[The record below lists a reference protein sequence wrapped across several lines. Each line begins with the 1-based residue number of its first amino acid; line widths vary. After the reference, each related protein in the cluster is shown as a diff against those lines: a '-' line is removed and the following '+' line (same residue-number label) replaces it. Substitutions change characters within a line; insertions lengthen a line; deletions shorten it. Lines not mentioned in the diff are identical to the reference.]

1 MLPHS
6 KPCWFRVSALVMGG
20 LLLTS
25 LVGVAQG
32 QKPSP
37 APNTLHG
44 AMPMDAQQQLLH
56 ALLGKRDPMAVP
68 RAVDPVMWN
77 RIWIPADNKMTPERV
92 ELGRKLFFDTRLSA
106 DHTVACATCHD
117 VSRSFTD
124 HRMISEGIRG
134 QLGQRNAPTVMNAL
148 FMQSQFWD
156 GRAPRLQDQAKLPI
170 VNPIEMGQPEPQAA
184 VDAIKEDPE
193 YRRLFQA
200 AYGSAPNYDDLAKAI
215 AVFEHTLV
223 FLDSP
228 FERFLAGDQNAI
240 PEQAKRG
247 WALFNGKARCMSC
260 HRFNRSNPSGSDS
273 RFHNIG
279 VAARNQN
286 FEALAV
292 KALAALQSKGGIEA
306 VDRLALQTDMS
317 ELGRFLVT
325 KNRAD
330 IGAFKTEQLRNI
342 ALTAPYMHDG
352 SMKTLWDVMD
362 HYNKGGEANLYL
374 DGGIEPLGLNQKE
387 INAVIAFLFTLT
399 DDRFAAENA
408 QALAKQQAQ
417 AREKR
422 PFRDEA
428 LAQGRILPYEVRVF
442 GKPAL
447 KKTSQSGATQDSGEQ
462 Q

>member
-1 MLPHS
+1 MLSHIRPR
-6 KPCWFRVSALVMGG
+6 WFRVAALAMGG
-20 LLLTS
+20 LLFSALF
-25 LVGVAQG
+25 GAAQG
-32 QKPSP
+32 QKPAS
-37 APNTLHG
+37 AQNELHG
-44 AMPMDAQQQLLH
+44 AMPMGMQRQLLH
-56 ALLGKRDPMAVP
+56 ALLSNRNPMTVP

-77 RIWIPADNKMTPERV
+77 RIWIPADNKITPERI

-106 DHTVACATCHD
+106 DGTVACATCHD

-124 HRMISEGIRG
+124 HRMVSEGIHD
-134 QLGQRNAPTVMNAL
+134 QLGHRNAPTVMNAL

-156 GRAPRLQDQAKLPI
+156 GRAPRLEDQAKLPI
-170 VNPIEMGQPEPQAA
+170 VNPIEMGQPKPQAA
-184 VDAIKEDPE
+184 VDAIKKDPE

-200 AYGSAPNYDDLAKAI
+200 AYGSAPNYNDLAR
-215 AVFEHTLV
+215 AVAAFERTLV

-240 PEQAKRG
+240 SAQAKRG
-247 WALFNGKARCMSC
+247 WELFNGKARCMTC
-260 HRFNRSNPSGSDS
+260 HTFNRSNPSGSDS

-286 FEALAV
+286 FEALAI
-292 KALAALQSKGGIEA
+292 KALTALESKGGIHA
-306 VDRLALQTDMS
+306 LDQLALQTDMS

-325 KNRAD
+325 KNRSD

-362 HYNKGGEANLYL
+362 HYNKGGEANPYL
-374 DGGIEPLGLNQKE
+374 DGGIEPLGLSEKE

-399 DDRFAAENA
+399 DDRFAAQNA

-417 AREKR
+417 ARHKR

-428 LAQGRILPYEVRVF
+428 LAQGRILPYEIRVF

-447 KKTSQSGATQDSGEQ
+447 KKTRPSGAIQDSGEQ